1 MVRQKREGCLGMR
14 GTAQVAVVT
23 QVKSEGAEHVKFN
36 GGDER
41 AGLTSVPFIHII
53 TGISSTV

>member
-1 MVRQKREGCLGMR
+1 MR
-14 GTAQVAVVT
+14 GTAQLAVVT